1 MCSPFTAFFPA
12 QASHTSSPLPR
23 KMAAVRSIIALPIFQ
38 ASYNE
43 GLAHVVSTT
52 IRSTYSRSR
61 CRFAAL
67 LFHSRVRE
75 NVACRRARRNG
86 KGPFEAGRCRLPP
99 FCPTASTPRYARKPP
114 HWGVLTKRM
123 SAIRSFAL
131 NAAGSSTQAVL
142 LRCKP
147 ANELARQARPA
158 MTSLLDHLVGGGKLR
173 GWPFPSHQ
181 NG

>member
-1 MCSPFTAFFPA
+1 MSRVAERGGMARDLLRRALSAPAF
-12 QASHTSSPLPR
+12 LPNGQYT
-23 KMAAVRSIIALPIFQ
+23 AVRQETSALGDFDQ
-38 ASYNE
+38 
-43 GLAHVVSTT
+43 AHV
-52 IRSTYSRSR
+52 R
-61 CRFAAL
+61 
-67 LFHSRVRE
+67 H
-75 NVACRRARRNG
+75 
-86 KGPFEAGRCRLPP
+86 
-99 FCPTASTPRYARKPP
+99 
-114 HWGVLTKRM
+114 
-123 SAIRSFAL
+123 RSFAL

>member
-86 KGPFEAGRCRLPP
+86 KGPFEAGAVGSRLFAQRPVHRG
-99 FCPTASTPRYARKPP
+99 TP
-114 HWGVLTKRM
+114 G
-123 SAIRSFAL
+123 
-131 NAAGSSTQAVL
+131 N
-142 LRCKP
+142 LR
-147 ANELARQARPA
+147 
-158 MTSLLDHLVGGGKLR
+158 TGG
-173 GWPFPSHQ
+173 F
-181 NG
+181 